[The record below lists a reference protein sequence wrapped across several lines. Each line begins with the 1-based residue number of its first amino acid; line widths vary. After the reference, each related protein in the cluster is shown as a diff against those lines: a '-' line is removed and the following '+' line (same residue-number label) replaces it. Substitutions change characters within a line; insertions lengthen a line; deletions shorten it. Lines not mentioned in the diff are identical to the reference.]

1 MSDQIV
7 EGCARNQGRSRSNTT
22 NDFARLRRV
31 NPCLHFCWIESFVES
46 LLPRVRASPSVRTA
60 KSRFCTFTSQRAR
73 ASWEGRSG
81 RRKSIEHT
89 KHHLHLL
96 SLLTIVNKKL
106 YRSSNQ
112 QQNIPENMS
121 APAPNGA
128 NTAAAPAANDA
139 RDPSGFLS
147 EIIGAP
153 VTVKL
158 NSGVVYKGMYML
170 SRLILKNSFVSLGP
184 KIHVQVADT

>member
-1 MSDQIV
+1 V
-7 EGCARNQGRSRSNTT
+7 H
-22 NDFARLRRV
+22 V
-31 NPCLHFCWIESFVES
+31 
-46 LLPRVRASPSVRTA
+46 A
-60 KSRFCTFTSQRAR
+60 KSRFCTFTSQQVGGKL
-73 ASWEGRSG
+73 GRSK

-89 KHHLHLL
+89 KP
-96 SLLTIVNKKL
+96 STIIHPQPSNNRNKRT
-106 YRSSNQ
+106 YPASDQRQS
-112 QQNIPENMS
+112 IPENMS

-158 NSGVVYKGMYML
+158 NSGVVYKGVYL
-170 SRLILKNSFVSLGP
+170 LLFLFYQTPSFHSDRS
-184 KIHVQVADT
+184 HASTDT